1 MRRYFPA
8 VIAAVAM
15 LLVTPPTVFTQEEAD
30 PEPVIR
36 YLTVTTWDFPGGEQ
50 GDKAV
55 EWIEKVMVPFNR
67 MNPNVLSTRIGFH
80 IWGSNSAQAAL
91 ISEYADWAAI
101 NADCEPCD
109 AWFEEQQPE
118 EGTPEREEWDAMAQA
133 FFRAYRGHHD
143 EIYTVNMD
151 YAK

>member
-1 MRRYFPA
+1 
-8 VIAAVAM
+8 M
-15 LLVTPPTVFTQEEAD
+15 LLVTPPTVFAQEEAD

-55 EWIEKVMVPFNR
+55 EWIEKVMVPLNR
-67 MNPNVLSTRIGFH
+67 MNPNVLSARIGFH

-133 FFRAYRGHHD
+133 FFQAYRGHHD
-143 EIYTVNMD
+143 EIYLVNMD
-151 YAK
+151 HTK

>member
-1 MRRYFPA
+1 MRGSFSAMLA
-8 VIAAVAM
+8 VVAM
-15 LLVTPPTVFTQEEAD
+15 LLVTPPAVFAQEEAD

-36 YLTVTTWDFPGGEQ
+36 YITVTTWDFPGGEQ
-50 GDKAV
+50 GQKAV
-55 EWIEKVMVPFNR
+55 EWIEKVMVPITK
-67 MNPNVLSTRIGFH
+67 MNPNVLSSRIGFH
-80 IWGSNSAQAAL
+80 IWGSNSAQATL
-91 ISEYADWAAI
+91 IAEYADWAAI
-101 NADCEPCD
+101 NADCESCD

-133 FFRAYRGHHD
+133 FFQAYRGHHD